1 MQNIINATAG
11 PDAVIRAADVALD
24 EFEPRPLG
32 WLNNRFHLI
41 KVALIAGRE
50 IVQPHHPLIEPEQ
63 RLEQIG
69 ANEAGDASDQPDPRP
84 CAHLGAHFVV
94 PGH

>member
-1 MQNIINATAG
+1 MSPSMNLN
-11 PDAVIRAADVALD
+11 RAHCDGSTSL
-24 EFEPRPLG
+24 
-32 WLNNRFHLI
+32 HLI
-41 KVALIAGRE
+41 EIALITRRE

-69 ANEAGDASDQPDPRP
+69 ADEAGDASDQPDPR
-84 CAHLGAHFVV
+84 ARAQLGAHFVV